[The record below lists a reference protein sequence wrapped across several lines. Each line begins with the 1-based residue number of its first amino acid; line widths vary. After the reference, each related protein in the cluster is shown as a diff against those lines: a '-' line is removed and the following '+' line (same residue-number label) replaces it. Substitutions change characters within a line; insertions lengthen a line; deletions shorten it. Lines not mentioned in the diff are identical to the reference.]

1 MSIKSEKFIDL
12 LKQMFEIDKA
22 ELDFGIYRII
32 NYKRNVINKFLN
44 EDLQSSLET
53 QIKKID
59 SNADGIEDSIYSHLT
74 TFFGRYY
81 DEGDF
86 ISQRR
91 YKDGAYA
98 IPYNGEEVKLYW
110 ANYDQYYIKSSE
122 NFKDYSF
129 KAGDKKISFKL
140 VEADTELNNNKSL
153 EGNKYFVLDD
163 SKEFISV
170 NNNELI
176 IKFQFKV
183 LPKSNKQEKLN
194 GEILES
200 ILDKLKANP
209 EYADYLLEVQQLR
222 PTDKNKKRTL
232 LEMELSNYTA
242 KNSFDYFIHK
252 DLGGFLRRELDFYIK
267 NEVIN
272 LDYYDTTSEKEL
284 MTTLAIGKVISNIG
298 KKIIEFLEQIEN
310 FQKKLWLKK
319 KFVIDTNYCIT
330 LDRIDKKFYKE
341 IIENKEQQNAWK
353 ELFKIE
359 EEITLENING
369 NKYLLVDTKFFN
381 DEFKE
386 KLIAN
391 FENLDKECDGLL
403 IHSDNYQALNLIKN
417 KYEKNIKNIYI
428 DPPYNANSSEILYK
442 NTYKHSSWLS
452 MMNDRLNIS
461 KYLLKD
467 NGVLTVAIDENEQ
480 EKLGLLLSEIYPNY
494 KKDAIAVVHN
504 PSGKQ
509 GTNFSYTHEYSYFVY
524 PQNGRFIGLQER
536 NEGEEDVRNFRDVT
550 GKESLRESGANCFYP
565 IYIKDNEIIGFGEV
579 CDKNFHPNGVNVLRN
594 DGIIEIYPIDPK
606 GIERKWRFARNTVE
620 EIKNELII
628 NYIDNRNIYDIKRV
642 KNKFNFKTCWSDS
655 KYSANNYGTQVL
667 NSIMGKEVFS
677 YPKSINT
684 VKDSIIAATNYEKN
698 IITLD
703 FFAGSGTTGNAIL
716 ELNRE
721 DKGNRKY
728 ILVEMGKYFYT
739 ATKPRIEKVI
749 YSKEW
754 KNGKPVDRE
763 GISHMF
769 KYIELE
775 QYEDSLNNIEFDKD
789 DKQLTYFNDEEREE
803 YTLSYMLDFETKK
816 SSTFLNI
823 DKLRNPFEYKLKIER
838 NDETKYRN
846 VDLIETFNYLLGLNV
861 EQISSKESY
870 DYDGENIE
878 KYFDGQFTFKRVEG
892 KLNDGSKVLVIWR
905 NLTDDI
911 KIDNNVLNK
920 YFEKKRIDV
929 FEYDYIYVN
938 GDNTLEI
945 TARDNHKIKLIDQ
958 EFKKLMFEDIE

>member
-403 IHSDNYQALNLIKN
+403 IHSDNFQALSSIQK
-417 KYEKNIKNIYI
+417 KYMQRIDAIYG
-428 DPPYNANSSEILYK
+428 DPPYNAKSSEILYK
-442 NTYKHSSWLS
+442 NSFKHSSWISFMVDRILLAS
-452 MMNDRLNIS
+452 NLKNDE
-461 KYLLKD
+461 
-467 NGVLTVAIDENEQ
+467 GAMVTAIDENEFNN
-480 EKLGLLLSEIYPNY
+480 LLQILNSYLNGWNNNCIS
-494 KKDAIAVVHN
+494 ILHN
-504 PSGKQ
+504 PAGVQ
-509 GTNFSYTHEYSYFVY
+509 GDNFSYSHEYAIFSFE
-524 PQNGRFIGLQER
+524 NKKNIIGKTNRSEKS
-536 NEGEEDVRNFRDVT
+536 EESFRDWGGT
-550 GKESLRESGANCFYP
+550 CSRNLAKNCFYP
-565 IYIKDNEIIGFGEV
+565 IYVRDGKIIGFGDV
-579 CDKNFHPNGVNVLRN
+579 CSDDFHPNGSNIKNN
-594 DGIIEIYPIDPK
+594 DYIEVYPISDD
-606 GIERKWRFARNTVE
+606 GEERKWVFSRDSVE
-620 EIKNELII
+620 NILDELIVKEKCGKISI
-628 NYIDNRNIYDIKRV
+628 NRIKTKTSYKTVWNDKKYYANIYG
-642 KNKFNFKTCWSDS
+642 S
-655 KYSANNYGTQVL
+655 KLLNN
-667 NSIMGKEVFS
+667 IMGTKMFDF
-677 YPKSINT
+677 PKSIYT
-684 VKDSIIAATNYEKN
+684 VQDCLFAINSVRRNESII
-698 IITLD
+698 LD
-703 FFAGSGTTGNAIL
+703 YFAGSGTTGHSVINI
-716 ELNRE
+716 NRN
-721 DKGNRKY
+721 DAGKRKY
-728 ILVEMGKYFYT
+728 ILIEMGKYFDLV
-739 ATKPRIEKVI
+739 TKPRIEKVI

-763 GISHMF
+763 GISQMF

-775 QYEDSLNNIEFDKD
+775 QYEDSLNNIEFDKY

-803 YTLSYMLDFETKK
+803 YTLSYMLDFETKN

-892 KLNDGSKVLVIWR
+892 KLNDGSKVLIIWR

-911 KIDNNVLNK
+911 KIDNDVLNK
-920 YFEKKRIDV
+920 YFKKKRIDI

>member
-222 PTDKNKKRTL
+222 PTDKKRTL

-403 IHSDNYQALNLIKN
+403 IHSDNFQALSSIQK
-417 KYEKNIKNIYI
+417 KYMQRIDAIYG
-428 DPPYNANSSEILYK
+428 DPPYNAKSSEILYK
-442 NTYKHSSWLS
+442 NSFKHSSWISFMVDRILLAS
-452 MMNDRLNIS
+452 NLKNDE
-461 KYLLKD
+461 
-467 NGVLTVAIDENEQ
+467 GAMVTAIDENEFNN
-480 EKLGLLLSEIYPNY
+480 LLQILNSYLNGWNNNCIS
-494 KKDAIAVVHN
+494 ILHN
-504 PSGKQ
+504 PAGVQ
-509 GTNFSYTHEYSYFVY
+509 GDNFSYSHEYAIFSFE
-524 PQNGRFIGLQER
+524 NKKNIIGKTNRSEKS
-536 NEGEEDVRNFRDVT
+536 EESFRDWGGT
-550 GKESLRESGANCFYP
+550 CSRNLAKNCFYP
-565 IYIKDNEIIGFGEV
+565 IYVRDGKIIGFGDV
-579 CDKNFHPNGVNVLRN
+579 CSDDFHPNGSNIKNN
-594 DGIIEIYPIDPK
+594 DYIEVYPISDD
-606 GIERKWRFARNTVE
+606 GEERKWVFSRDSVE
-620 EIKNELII
+620 NILDELIVKEKCGKISI
-628 NYIDNRNIYDIKRV
+628 NRIKTKTSYKTVWNDKKYYANIYG
-642 KNKFNFKTCWSDS
+642 S
-655 KYSANNYGTQVL
+655 KLLNN
-667 NSIMGKEVFS
+667 IMGTKMFDF
-677 YPKSINT
+677 PKSIYT
-684 VKDSIIAATNYEKN
+684 VQDCLFAINSVRRNESII
-698 IITLD
+698 LD
-703 FFAGSGTTGNAIL
+703 YFAGSGTTGHSVINI
-716 ELNRE
+716 NRN
-721 DKGNRKY
+721 DAGKRKY
-728 ILVEMGKYFYT
+728 ILIEMGKYFDLV
-739 ATKPRIEKVI
+739 TKPRIEKVI

-763 GISHMF
+763 GISQMF

-775 QYEDSLNNIEFDKD
+775 QYEDSLNNIEFDKY

-803 YTLSYMLDFETKK
+803 YILSYMLDFETKK

-892 KLNDGSKVLVIWR
+892 KLNDDSKVLVIWR

-911 KIDNNVLNK
+911 KIDNDVLNK